1 MVWISSR
8 PAARPCWYDEN
19 KGAKLVGYSTFPSL
33 PRATL
38 HCRQY
43 LVPAGLDWL
52 DTYNDR
58 GPLGILR
65 GRQRPSGLNAE
76 L

>member
-52 DTYNDR
+52 DIYNDR
-58 GPLGILR
+58 DPAGPAK
-65 GRQRPSGLNAE
+65 AE
-76 L
+76 RAERRTLIRN